1 MPPWLL
7 VDTQPDTLDTG
18 VTRDTPVTG
27 VTRNTRIPMGT
38 GKENDA
44 PGPVVGK
51 GLGQASTAVICPN
64 IKPRKAAVSKEEFF
78 CWIQGSKPRLFD
90 PLAGS

>member
-27 VTRNTRIPMGT
+27 VTRDTRIPMGT

-44 PGPVVGK
+44 PGAAR
-51 GLGQASTAVICPN
+51 GLAV
-64 IKPRKAAVSKEEFF
+64 
-78 CWIQGSKPRLFD
+78 
-90 PLAGS
+90 

>member
-27 VTRNTRIPMGT
+27 VTRDTRIPMGT

-44 PGPVVGK
+44 PGEAPE
-51 GLGQASTAVICPN
+51 IH
-64 IKPRKAAVSKEEFF
+64 IAA
-78 CWIQGSKPRLFD
+78 GRP
-90 PLAGS
+90 